1 MRYELDSNRFL
12 IGNNCTVGFL
22 YKNILQKPYETPFT
36 WNYCTYSGLI
46 WLSRHWSDID
56 WERQDFTPTL
66 MSTEEIRRRGGT
78 TLAIPSCKTWH
89 AMVIASKGNGEFLA
103 CLPHFQEWGQTNEQI
118 YRRRERML
126 NAIKAGRK
134 PLFVLAKSNTEP
146 PYATHE
152 LDAMAAD
159 DNIVLCDF
167 SEGVIQPDQIAR
179 EIALPNLIE
188 RGYVKA
194 VEE

>member
-46 WLSRHWSDID
+46 WLPRHWSDID

-66 MSTEEIRRRGGT
+66 MSTEEIRRRGGAT
-78 TLAIPSCKTWH
+78 TTNPNCNLWH
-89 AMVIASKGNGEFLA
+89 TITIVSKNNGEFLT
-103 CLPHFQEWGQTNEQI
+103 CFPHFHEWSQNTEQI
-118 YRRRERML
+118 HRRAARML
-126 NAIKAGRK
+126 DAIKAGRK
-134 PLFVLAKSNTEP
+134 PLFILAKNYGWP
-146 PYATHE
+146 PYTVYE
-152 LDAMAAD
+152 LAALAAD